1 MSNPGC
7 EILFPAEEKF
17 WGSPELVE
25 KVLLLLDLA
34 SIKELAE
41 AHKLTRIIL
50 GGALF
55 WDKLIKK
62 VLPEEEEFMPWGPN
76 STIFLAYM
84 RPKMKLFCQ
93 ILDTTEDSDK
103 DLLEKELL
111 HLLCE
116 RYSGTNQKSLP
127 YSFNLLCPCGAT
139 HQVSAEVFVLLEDV
153 EAALDSTV
161 QKLYKVTGTKCV
173 LFGPFMFSFCSRL
186 AGQVENVEH
195 VIKCGVELADF
206 PAVFF

>member
-7 EILFPAEEKF
+7 EILFPAEKKF

-62 VLPEEEEFMPWGPN
+62 ALPEEEEFMPWGPN

-84 RPKMKLFCQ
+84 RPKMKLLCQ
-93 ILDTTEDSDK
+93 ILDATEDSDK
-103 DLLEKELL
+103 DFLEKELL

-116 RYSGTNQKSLP
+116 RYSSTNQMSLS
-127 YSFNLLCPCGAT
+127 YSIPGLSEEEFLREVRKVEVGFQAT
-139 HQVSAEVFVLLEDV
+139 QDEN
-153 EAALDSTV
+153 
-161 QKLYKVTGTKCV
+161 Q
-173 LFGPFMFSFCSRL
+173 GP
-186 AGQVENVEH
+186 V
-195 VIKCGVELADF
+195 
-206 PAVFF
+206 P